1 MAAVK
6 PLSLKARAIAL
17 LANREHS
24 RSELGRKLLRMARAQ
39 AQKEQQAQA
48 GHRADMQAL
57 DNETDRVATVSSESI
72 EALLDWLQAQGYL
85 SETRFVESRVHARAA
100 RYGNL
105 RIQQE
110 LAQHGLAPD
119 EAGQLLLKQTELAR
133 ARQVWERKFGQLA
146 RDSAER
152 AKQMRFL
159 AGRGFSSDV
168 IRKVVQGMDED

>member
-1 MAAVK
+1 
-6 PLSLKARAIAL
+6 LSLKARAIGL

-24 RSELGRKLLRMARAQ
+24 RQELGRKLLRLARAQ
-39 AQKEQQAQA
+39 ARREQQAL
-48 GHRADMQAL
+48 ADGGADSPAL
-57 DNETDRVATVSSESI
+57 HESPGRVDAASGESI

-110 LAQHGLAPD
+110 LAQHGVAPD
-119 EAGQLLLKQTELAR
+119 EASQLLLKQTELAR
-133 ARQVWERKFGQLA
+133 ARQVWERKFGQPA
-146 RDSAER
+146 QDAAAR

-159 AGRGFSSDV
+159 AARGFSGEV
-168 IRKVVQGMDED
+168 IRKVVQGTDQD